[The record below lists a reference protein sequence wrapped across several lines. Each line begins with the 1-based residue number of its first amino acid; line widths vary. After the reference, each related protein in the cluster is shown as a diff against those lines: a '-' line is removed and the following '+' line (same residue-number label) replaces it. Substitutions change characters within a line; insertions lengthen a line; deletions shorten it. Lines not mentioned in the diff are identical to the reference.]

1 MPLAYW
7 AAEHV
12 LLLIVLRVIVCL
24 LSRRSVV
31 EAMYIKLNP
40 YRSDDTVSIPAPPWL
55 APLLGT
61 SGLTACCWC
70 AACTLEILV
79 ACIPFCYLVFLVM
92 LLWRYSKDGTE
103 VETNGPLDVRVF
115 NSAISFY
122 SISLLMVK
130 WDKASTPQ
138 YKRMPQICRHI
149 ITVNCVN
156 MMRRGK
162 AFSSSCWTNVMS
174 FIHFSKENA
183 HWEGYFN
190 SFS

>member
-1 MPLAYW
+1 
-7 AAEHV
+7 
-12 LLLIVLRVIVCL
+12 
-24 LSRRSVV
+24 
-31 EAMYIKLNP
+31 MYIKLNP

-156 MMRRGK
+156 MMRRGRHFQVR
-162 AFSSSCWTNVMS
+162 AEQMSCPLYIFPKKMRTERGIL
-174 FIHFSKENA
+174 IHFLRAVNCENKMKARIFFITTQSK
-183 HWEGYFN
+183 
-190 SFS
+190 